1 MVPAGLCAYRD
12 LRRKRARKWG
22 DTVTQPDDPRR
33 VGVIVELIDHTIA
46 IAKLNERGDLVQRLT
61 RARQRITDPQVRVV
75 IAGLLKQGKSQLLN
89 SLLNL
94 PAARVGDDEATV
106 VITVV
111 SYSAQPSARLVLAAG
126 PDGTTAAVDIP
137 VDDISTDVRR
147 APHAGGREVLRVEV
161 GAPSP
166 LLRGGLA
173 FIDTPGVGGLG
184 QPHLSA
190 TLGLLPEADAVLVV
204 SDTSQ
209 EFTEPEMWFVR
220 QAHQIC
226 PVGAVVATKTDL
238 YPRWR
243 EIVNANA
250 AHLQR
255 ARVPMPII
263 AVSSLLRSHAVTLND
278 KELNEES
285 NFPAIVKFLSEQVL
299 SRATERVRAGVLGEI
314 RSATEQLAVSLGS
327 ELSVVNDPNLR
338 DRLASD
344 LERRKREA
352 QQAVQQTALWQQV
365 LGDGFNDLT
374 ADVDHDLRTRFRT
387 VTEDAERQIDSCD
400 PTAHWAEIGND
411 VENAIATAVGDNF
424 VWAYQRSEALADD
437 VARSFADAG
446 LDSVLSAEL
455 SPHVMGTDF
464 GRLKALGR
472 MESKPLRRGHKMIIG
487 MRGSY
492 GGVVMIGM
500 LSSVVGLG
508 LFNPLSVGAGLILG
522 RMAYKEDKQN
532 RLLRVAQRG
541 QGQCA
546 ALRRRHFVR
555 RQQTITGSAQD
566 DPASAARP
574 LPRDRR
580 RDHPVAHRVPAGDH
594 RGGAG
599 GGNRAGQSNSGTSAA
614 IGYPEPG
621 QRQPCRLGANL
632 DAPGELGT
640 SVSTSD
646 RVRAILHATIQAYR
660 GAPAY
665 RQRGDVFCQLDRI
678 GARLAEPL
686 RIALAGT
693 LKAGKSTLV
702 NALVGDDIAPTDA
715 TEATRIVTWFRH
727 GPTPRVTANHRG
739 GRRANVPIT
748 RRGGLSFDLRRINP
762 AELID
767 LEVEWPAEELI
778 DATIVDTPGTS
789 SLACDASERTL
800 RLLVPA
806 DGVPRVDAVVF
817 LLRTLNAADVAL
829 LKQIGGLVG
838 GSVGALGIIGVASR
852 ADEIGAGRID
862 AMLSANDVA
871 KRFTRELNQM
881 GICQA
886 VVPVSGLLAL
896 TARTLR
902 QTEFIALRKLAGAER
917 TELNR
922 ALLSVDRFVRRDS
935 PLPVDAGI
943 RAQLLERFG
952 MFGIRMS
959 IAVLAAGVTDST
971 GLAAELLERSG
982 LVALRN
988 VIDQQFAQRSDM
1000 LKAHTALVSLR
1011 RFVQTHPV
1019 PATPYVI
1026 ADIDPL
1032 LADTHAFE
1040 ELRMLSLLPSR
1051 ATTLNDDEIASLRR
1065 IIGGSGTS
1073 AAARLGLD
1081 PANSREAPRA
1091 ALAAAQHWRRRAAHP
1106 LNDPFTTRAC
1116 RAAVRSAEAMVA
1128 EFSARR

>member
-532 RLLRVAQRG
+532 RLLRVRSEAK
-541 QGQCA
+541 A
-546 ALRRRHFVR
+546 NVR
-555 RQQTITGSAQD
+555 RFVDDISFVVSKQSRDRQD

>member
-532 RLLRVAQRG
+532 RLLRVRSEAKANVRRFVDDISFVVSKQSRDRLKMIQRLLRDHYREIAEEITRSLTESLQATIAAAQVAETDAFAG
-541 QGQCA
+541 NDIE
-546 ALRRRHFVR
+546 RRRNRVAAPHHR
-555 RQQTITGSAQD
+555 RVGHQCRRSAGPGSREFSRG
-566 DPASAARP
+566 PARRAGRSATLASPCGASTQRSVHYQG
-574 LPRDRR
+574 LS
-580 RDHPVAHRVPAGDH
+580 
-594 RGGAG
+594 RGGAQRRGDG
-599 GGNRAGQSNSGTSAA
+599 GGVLCSPLTRQALGCHSGGRDWWRQRNGDQPPGGTCFRAQGAATAARGTRVIRACAQNVSTFSMLTNMPWPVRLFVKRVPSVVASMV
-614 IGYPEPG
+614 
-621 QRQPCRLGANL
+621 QPC
-632 DAPGELGT
+632 
-640 SVSTSD
+640 
-646 RVRAILHATIQAYR
+646 
-660 GAPAY
+660 
-665 RQRGDVFCQLDRI
+665 
-678 GARLAEPL
+678 
-686 RIALAGT
+686 
-693 LKAGKSTLV
+693 
-702 NALVGDDIAPTDA
+702 
-715 TEATRIVTWFRH
+715 
-727 GPTPRVTANHRG
+727 
-739 GRRANVPIT
+739 
-748 RRGGLSFDLRRINP
+748 
-762 AELID
+762 
-767 LEVEWPAEELI
+767 
-778 DATIVDTPGTS
+778 
-789 SLACDASERTL
+789 AS
-800 RLLVPA
+800 
-806 DGVPRVDAVVF
+806 
-817 LLRTLNAADVAL
+817 
-829 LKQIGGLVG
+829 
-838 GSVGALGIIGVASR
+838 
-852 ADEIGAGRID
+852 
-862 AMLSANDVA
+862 
-871 KRFTRELNQM
+871 
-881 GICQA
+881 
-886 VVPVSGLLAL
+886 
-896 TARTLR
+896 
-902 QTEFIALRKLAGAER
+902 
-917 TELNR
+917 
-922 ALLSVDRFVRRDS
+922 
-935 PLPVDAGI
+935 
-943 RAQLLERFG
+943 
-952 MFGIRMS
+952 
-959 IAVLAAGVTDST
+959 
-971 GLAAELLERSG
+971 
-982 LVALRN
+982 
-988 VIDQQFAQRSDM
+988 
-1000 LKAHTALVSLR
+1000 
-1011 RFVQTHPV
+1011 
-1019 PATPYVI
+1019 
-1026 ADIDPL
+1026 
-1032 LADTHAFE
+1032 
-1040 ELRMLSLLPSR
+1040 
-1051 ATTLNDDEIASLRR
+1051 
-1065 IIGGSGTS
+1065 
-1073 AAARLGLD
+1073 
-1081 PANSREAPRA
+1081 
-1091 ALAAAQHWRRRAAHP
+1091 
-1106 LNDPFTTRAC
+1106 
-1116 RAAVRSAEAMVA
+1116 
-1128 EFSARR
+1128 

>member
-374 ADVDHDLRTRFRT
+374 ADVDHDLRTRFR
-387 VTEDAERQIDSCD
+387 
-400 PTAHWAEIGND
+400 
-411 VENAIATAVGDNF
+411 
-424 VWAYQRSEALADD
+424 
-437 VARSFADAG
+437 
-446 LDSVLSAEL
+446 VLSAEL

-532 RLLRVAQRG
+532 RLLRVR
-541 QGQCA
+541 
-546 ALRRRHFVR
+546 
-555 RQQTITGSAQD
+555 S
-566 DPASAARP
+566 
-574 LPRDRR
+574 
-580 RDHPVAHRVPAGDH
+580 
-594 RGGAG
+594 
-599 GGNRAGQSNSGTSAA
+599 
-614 IGYPEPG
+614 
-621 QRQPCRLGANL
+621 
-632 DAPGELGT
+632 
-640 SVSTSD
+640 
-646 RVRAILHATIQAYR
+646 
-660 GAPAY
+660 
-665 RQRGDVFCQLDRI
+665 
-678 GARLAEPL
+678 
-686 RIALAGT
+686 
-693 LKAGKSTLV
+693 
-702 NALVGDDIAPTDA
+702 
-715 TEATRIVTWFRH
+715 EAK
-727 GPTPRVTANHRG
+727 
-739 GRRANVPIT
+739 ANV
-748 RRGGLSFDLRRINP
+748 
-762 AELID
+762 
-767 LEVEWPAEELI
+767 
-778 DATIVDTPGTS
+778 
-789 SLACDASERTL
+789 
-800 RLLVPA
+800 
-806 DGVPRVDAVVF
+806 
-817 LLRTLNAADVAL
+817 
-829 LKQIGGLVG
+829 
-838 GSVGALGIIGVASR
+838 
-852 ADEIGAGRID
+852 
-862 AMLSANDVA
+862 
-871 KRFTRELNQM
+871 
-881 GICQA
+881 
-886 VVPVSGLLAL
+886 
-896 TARTLR
+896 
-902 QTEFIALRKLAGAER
+902 
-917 TELNR
+917 
-922 ALLSVDRFVRRDS
+922 
-935 PLPVDAGI
+935 
-943 RAQLLERFG
+943 
-952 MFGIRMS
+952 
-959 IAVLAAGVTDST
+959 
-971 GLAAELLERSG
+971 
-982 LVALRN
+982 
-988 VIDQQFAQRSDM
+988 
-1000 LKAHTALVSLR
+1000 R
-1011 RFVQTHPV
+1011 RFVD
-1019 PATPYVI
+1019 
-1026 ADIDPL
+1026 DISFVVSKQSRDRLKMIQRL
-1032 LADTHAFE
+1032 LRDHY
-1040 ELRMLSLLPSR
+1040 R
-1051 ATTLNDDEIASLRR
+1051 EIAEEITRSLTESLQAT
-1065 IIGGSGTS
+1065 I
-1073 AAARLGLD
+1073 
-1081 PANSREAPRA
+1081 
-1091 ALAAAQHWRRRAAHP
+1091 AAAQ
-1106 LNDPFTTRAC
+1106 
-1116 RAAVRSAEAMVA
+1116 VA
-1128 EFSARR
+1128 ETERDNRIRELQRQLGILSQVNDNLAGLEPTLTPRASLGRA

>member
-365 LGDGFNDLT
+365 LGDGFND
-374 ADVDHDLRTRFRT
+374 
-387 VTEDAERQIDSCD
+387 
-400 PTAHWAEIGND
+400 
-411 VENAIATAVGDNF
+411 
-424 VWAYQRSEALADD
+424 
-437 VARSFADAG
+437 
-446 LDSVLSAEL
+446 
-455 SPHVMGTDF
+455 
-464 GRLKALGR
+464 
-472 MESKPLRRGHKMIIG
+472 
-487 MRGSY
+487 
-492 GGVVMIGM
+492 
-500 LSSVVGLG
+500 
-508 LFNPLSVGAGLILG
+508 SVGAGLILG

-532 RLLRVAQRG
+532 RLLRVR
-541 QGQCA
+541 
-546 ALRRRHFVR
+546 
-555 RQQTITGSAQD
+555 S
-566 DPASAARP
+566 
-574 LPRDRR
+574 
-580 RDHPVAHRVPAGDH
+580 
-594 RGGAG
+594 
-599 GGNRAGQSNSGTSAA
+599 
-614 IGYPEPG
+614 
-621 QRQPCRLGANL
+621 
-632 DAPGELGT
+632 
-640 SVSTSD
+640 
-646 RVRAILHATIQAYR
+646 
-660 GAPAY
+660 
-665 RQRGDVFCQLDRI
+665 
-678 GARLAEPL
+678 
-686 RIALAGT
+686 
-693 LKAGKSTLV
+693 
-702 NALVGDDIAPTDA
+702 
-715 TEATRIVTWFRH
+715 EAK
-727 GPTPRVTANHRG
+727 
-739 GRRANVPIT
+739 ANV
-748 RRGGLSFDLRRINP
+748 
-762 AELID
+762 
-767 LEVEWPAEELI
+767 
-778 DATIVDTPGTS
+778 
-789 SLACDASERTL
+789 
-800 RLLVPA
+800 
-806 DGVPRVDAVVF
+806 
-817 LLRTLNAADVAL
+817 
-829 LKQIGGLVG
+829 
-838 GSVGALGIIGVASR
+838 
-852 ADEIGAGRID
+852 
-862 AMLSANDVA
+862 
-871 KRFTRELNQM
+871 
-881 GICQA
+881 
-886 VVPVSGLLAL
+886 
-896 TARTLR
+896 
-902 QTEFIALRKLAGAER
+902 
-917 TELNR
+917 
-922 ALLSVDRFVRRDS
+922 
-935 PLPVDAGI
+935 
-943 RAQLLERFG
+943 
-952 MFGIRMS
+952 
-959 IAVLAAGVTDST
+959 
-971 GLAAELLERSG
+971 
-982 LVALRN
+982 
-988 VIDQQFAQRSDM
+988 
-1000 LKAHTALVSLR
+1000 R
-1011 RFVQTHPV
+1011 RFVD
-1019 PATPYVI
+1019 
-1026 ADIDPL
+1026 DISFVVSKQSRDRLKMIQRL
-1032 LADTHAFE
+1032 LRDHY
-1040 ELRMLSLLPSR
+1040 R
-1051 ATTLNDDEIASLRR
+1051 EIAEEITRSLTESLQAT
-1065 IIGGSGTS
+1065 I
-1073 AAARLGLD
+1073 
-1081 PANSREAPRA
+1081 
-1091 ALAAAQHWRRRAAHP
+1091 AAAQ
-1106 LNDPFTTRAC
+1106 
-1116 RAAVRSAEAMVA
+1116 VA
-1128 EFSARR
+1128 ETERDNRIRELQRQLGILSQVNDNLAGLEPTLTPRASLGRA

>member
-299 SRATERVRAGVLGEI
+299 SRATERVRAG
-314 RSATEQLAVSLGS
+314 
-327 ELSVVNDPNLR
+327 
-338 DRLASD
+338 
-344 LERRKREA
+344 
-352 QQAVQQTALWQQV
+352 
-365 LGDGFNDLT
+365 
-374 ADVDHDLRTRFRT
+374 
-387 VTEDAERQIDSCD
+387 
-400 PTAHWAEIGND
+400 
-411 VENAIATAVGDNF
+411 DNF

-532 RLLRVAQRG
+532 RLLRVR
-541 QGQCA
+541 
-546 ALRRRHFVR
+546 
-555 RQQTITGSAQD
+555 S
-566 DPASAARP
+566 
-574 LPRDRR
+574 
-580 RDHPVAHRVPAGDH
+580 
-594 RGGAG
+594 
-599 GGNRAGQSNSGTSAA
+599 
-614 IGYPEPG
+614 
-621 QRQPCRLGANL
+621 
-632 DAPGELGT
+632 
-640 SVSTSD
+640 
-646 RVRAILHATIQAYR
+646 
-660 GAPAY
+660 
-665 RQRGDVFCQLDRI
+665 
-678 GARLAEPL
+678 
-686 RIALAGT
+686 
-693 LKAGKSTLV
+693 
-702 NALVGDDIAPTDA
+702 
-715 TEATRIVTWFRH
+715 EAK
-727 GPTPRVTANHRG
+727 
-739 GRRANVPIT
+739 ANV
-748 RRGGLSFDLRRINP
+748 
-762 AELID
+762 
-767 LEVEWPAEELI
+767 
-778 DATIVDTPGTS
+778 
-789 SLACDASERTL
+789 
-800 RLLVPA
+800 
-806 DGVPRVDAVVF
+806 
-817 LLRTLNAADVAL
+817 
-829 LKQIGGLVG
+829 
-838 GSVGALGIIGVASR
+838 
-852 ADEIGAGRID
+852 
-862 AMLSANDVA
+862 
-871 KRFTRELNQM
+871 
-881 GICQA
+881 
-886 VVPVSGLLAL
+886 
-896 TARTLR
+896 
-902 QTEFIALRKLAGAER
+902 
-917 TELNR
+917 
-922 ALLSVDRFVRRDS
+922 
-935 PLPVDAGI
+935 
-943 RAQLLERFG
+943 
-952 MFGIRMS
+952 
-959 IAVLAAGVTDST
+959 
-971 GLAAELLERSG
+971 
-982 LVALRN
+982 
-988 VIDQQFAQRSDM
+988 
-1000 LKAHTALVSLR
+1000 R
-1011 RFVQTHPV
+1011 RFVD
-1019 PATPYVI
+1019 
-1026 ADIDPL
+1026 DISFVVSKQSRDRLKMIQRL
-1032 LADTHAFE
+1032 LRDHY
-1040 ELRMLSLLPSR
+1040 R
-1051 ATTLNDDEIASLRR
+1051 EIAEEITRSLTESLQAT
-1065 IIGGSGTS
+1065 I
-1073 AAARLGLD
+1073 
-1081 PANSREAPRA
+1081 
-1091 ALAAAQHWRRRAAHP
+1091 AAAQ
-1106 LNDPFTTRAC
+1106 
-1116 RAAVRSAEAMVA
+1116 VA
-1128 EFSARR
+1128 ETERDNRIRELQRQLGILSQVNDNLAGLEPTLTPRASLGRA